1 MFVRPKDIKVG
12 DFPPMDDFNEELDEI
27 WKSIYVLKL
36 LRVFI
41 IYPRIPINFH
51 IKSNV
56 YVICFLFMVTSTA
69 SFFISTCLLLYC
81 GRRGRALSRRFIFK
95 LFDEIAL
102 CLNNLCWRRRIL
114 ISMSFLIGEVSKVV
128 FLLEL
133 LVTWLLTWN
142 WQFIDILAERT
153 LVLIIHYKVLIL
165 VTFIMRITISF
176 AYLRLWFFYNLL
188 KIRIYKLKILLIPLG
203 MES

>member
-1 MFVRPKDIKVG
+1 MRF
-12 DFPPMDDFNEELDEI
+12 EI
-27 WKSIYVLKL
+27 VYNVLKL
-36 LRVFI
+36 LRVYSQI

-56 YVICFLFMVTSTA
+56 YVICFLFMITATS

-95 LFDEIAL
+95 LFNEIAL
-102 CLNNLCWRRRIL
+102 CLNNLGWRRRIL
-114 ISMSFLIGEVSKVV
+114 ISMSFLIREVSKVV
-128 FLLEL
+128 LFLEL

-142 WQFIDILAERT
+142 WQFINILAERT

-176 AYLRLWFFYNLL
+176 AYLCLWFFYNLL
-188 KIRIYKLKILLIPLG
+188 IIKNIQTRNLTYSTWNGELVLLVNTLG
-203 MES
+203 STDYY